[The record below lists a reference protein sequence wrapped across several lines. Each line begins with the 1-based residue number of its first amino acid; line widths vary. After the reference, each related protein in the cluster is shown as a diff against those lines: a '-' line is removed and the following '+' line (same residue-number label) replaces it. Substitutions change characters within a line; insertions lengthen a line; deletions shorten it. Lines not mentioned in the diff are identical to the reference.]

1 MARPVIPS
9 ASRESHAPGLFPAV
23 AAPGGRPVHALPPA
37 PAVRLALVPAFA
49 SLRFRM
55 RWFQPSRT
63 QSRGPRR
70 CHSRCPSRFHSPLL
84 TCGPFPPPALPG
96 LSGSTDL
103 SATLTG
109 PACPLR
115 DSGLARAH
123 HRRGFPCCFRPP
135 LTCMLSPVPRRS
147 RPVLVSLASRPLTA
161 FPVTSAGRPPHRLF
175 RGLLGVH
182 LITACMLAEP
192 PTGDPFTAEC
202 FSPCRCLHEPLR
214 LLPAGTTVRRA
225 GFAPAGG
232 QCLSTAH
239 NAMLVE
245 HALDMPQPP
254 YSCQVP
260 DLGHGQPA
268 PPRRARL
275 RQPSCS
281 HSPRPKAA
289 RDSSPRCTSR
299 RSQCT
304 VSGLNIRR
312 PTRTTPVLH

>member
-1 MARPVIPS
+1 MGLVWTFGLRPSRDFRMIFSRLAAS
-9 ASRESHAPGLFPAV
+9 ATFAILLR
-23 AAPGGRPVHALPPA
+23 VHALPPA

-63 QSRGPRR
+63 QCRGPRR

-123 HRRGFPCCFRPP
+123 HRRGFPCCLRPP

-147 RPVLVSLASRPLTA
+147 RPVRASLASRPLTA

-192 PTGDPFTAEC
+192 PNGDPFTAEC

-239 NAMLVE
+239 DVTKSEAGNPGNQETFVAAKEARGLRTPNLDQPLAALATAGPDSRHQHQQTCAMVRRL
-245 HALDMPQPP
+245 P
-254 YSCQVP
+254 
-260 DLGHGQPA
+260 GQ
-268 PPRRARL
+268 
-275 RQPSCS
+275 
-281 HSPRPKAA
+281 AA
-289 RDSSPRCTSR
+289 RGRSS
-299 RSQCT
+299 
-304 VSGLNIRR
+304 G
-312 PTRTTPVLH
+312 

>member
-1 MARPVIPS
+1 MARPVRPS

-37 PAVRLALVPAFA
+37 PAVRLARVPAFA

-63 QSRGPRR
+63 HCRGPRR

-84 TCGPFPPPALPG
+84 TCAPFPPPALPG

-123 HRRGFPCCFRPP
+123 HRRGFPCCLRPP
-135 LTCMLSPVPRRS
+135 LTGLLSPVPRRS
-147 RPVLVSLASRPLTA
+147 RPVRASLASRPLTA
-161 FPVTSAGRPPHRLF
+161 FPVTAAGRPPHRLF

-182 LITACMLAEP
+182 LIPACMLAEP

-239 NAMLVE
+239 GVTKSEYCLTV
-245 HALDMPQPP
+245 L
-254 YSCQVP
+254 YV
-260 DLGHGQPA
+260 LYV
-268 PPRRARL
+268 L
-275 RQPSCS
+275 YV
-281 HSPRPKAA
+281 RPH
-289 RDSSPRCTSR
+289 
-299 RSQCT
+299 
-304 VSGLNIRR
+304 N
-312 PTRTTPVLH
+312 

>member
-63 QSRGPRR
+63 QCRGPRR

-115 DSGLARAH
+115 DSSLARAH
-123 HRRGFPCCFRPP
+123 HRRGFPCCLRPP

-147 RPVLVSLASRPLTA
+147 RPVRASLASRPLTA

-239 NAMLVE
+239 GVTKSDPEIKKRAGADWRTMELE
-245 HALDMPQPP
+245 LGE
-254 YSCQVP
+254 VP
-260 DLGHGQPA
+260 DFEG
-268 PPRRARL
+268 
-275 RQPSCS
+275 CFT
-281 HSPRPKAA
+281 
-289 RDSSPRCTSR
+289 RDSEIYRNLPW
-299 RSQCT
+299 
-304 VSGLNIRR
+304 
-312 PTRTTPVLH
+312 RTP

>member
-63 QSRGPRR
+63 HCRGPRR

-84 TCGPFPPPALPG
+84 TCAPFPPPALPG

-103 SATLTG
+103 AATLTG

-115 DSGLARAH
+115 DSGLAPAH
-123 HRRGFPCCFRPP
+123 HRRGFPCCLRPP
-135 LTCMLSPVPRRS
+135 LTGLLSPVPRRS
-147 RPVLVSLASRPLTA
+147 RPVRASLASRPLTA

-182 LITACMLAEP
+182 LIPACMLAEP

-239 NAMLVE
+239 VE
-245 HALDMPQPP
+245 SGSDARTLAKGS
-254 YSCQVP
+254 SCFGVVP
-260 DLGHGQPA
+260 TAFAICRCLTD
-268 PPRRARL
+268 PRA
-275 RQPSCS
+275 
-281 HSPRPKAA
+281 
-289 RDSSPRCTSR
+289 
-299 RSQCT
+299 
-304 VSGLNIRR
+304 
-312 PTRTTPVLH
+312 

>member
-63 QSRGPRR
+63 QCRGPRR

-147 RPVLVSLASRPLTA
+147 RPVRASLASRPLTA

-192 PTGDPFTAEC
+192 PNGDPFTAEC

-239 NAMLVE
+239 NTKKTKTVVKITLHGNSYATPSPLQSAETQVE
-245 HALDMPQPP
+245 SM
-254 YSCQVP
+254 
-260 DLGHGQPA
+260 
-268 PPRRARL
+268 R
-275 RQPSCS
+275 
-281 HSPRPKAA
+281 
-289 RDSSPRCTSR
+289 
-299 RSQCT
+299 
-304 VSGLNIRR
+304 
-312 PTRTTPVLH
+312 

>member
-63 QSRGPRR
+63 QCRGPRR

-115 DSGLARAH
+115 DSGLARAR
-123 HRRGFPCCFRPP
+123 HRQGFPCCCSLP
-135 LTCMLSPVPRRS
+135 LPCVPAPIPRRR
-147 RPVLVSLASRPLTA
+147 RPVLVSLASRSLAA
-161 FPVTSAGRPPHRLF
+161 FPDTTDTTPECFSPFRCLHEPPWLPERQCCGVRTRAF
-175 RGLLGVH
+175 RGLLGV
-182 LITACMLAEP
+182 
-192 PTGDPFTAEC
+192 
-202 FSPCRCLHEPLR
+202 
-214 LLPAGTTVRRA
+214 
-225 GFAPAGG
+225 
-232 QCLSTAH
+232 
-239 NAMLVE
+239 
-245 HALDMPQPP
+245 
-254 YSCQVP
+254 YSRSRP
-260 DLGHGQPA
+260 HG
-268 PPRRARL
+268 R
-275 RQPSCS
+275 
-281 HSPRPKAA
+281 
-289 RDSSPRCTSR
+289 
-299 RSQCT
+299 
-304 VSGLNIRR
+304 
-312 PTRTTPVLH
+312 